1 MPSELQDQPVRSGS
15 RVLPKLAVA
24 RAARSALGSPTPPR
38 PTVGWP
44 HPSRVRCCCLMHP
57 PKRSS
62 AGMDEEPTSGIE
74 RAVFGGVGR
83 DNIDAW
89 LRRHLQARLG
99 GDLAHILFAPDA
111 SPRSTA
117 RRSATT
123 ARSLSRCIDAWLTW
137 PTCVLPLPANGGS
150 PRPAIRARS
159 RWTVPP
165 PPRHLPRPALVARP
179 RPPTVL
185 DRARPSP
192 GLVHVWS
199 TCHRSRAVRNGLQRY
214 VTGAGRRCD
223 PGEQARAENPDKD
236 EVPKFTSWQATHHSR
251 RSRPPGPI
259 IAPDAQSLRRGVLYP
274 GWAALGSVRPFA
286 APGSPPWGQSPLLG
300 APVPRPG

>member
-1 MPSELQDQPVRSGS
+1 
-15 RVLPKLAVA
+15 
-24 RAARSALGSPTPPR
+24 
-38 PTVGWP
+38 
-44 HPSRVRCCCLMHP
+44 
-57 PKRSS
+57 
-62 AGMDEEPTSGIE
+62 
-74 RAVFGGVGR
+74 VFGGVGR
-83 DNIDAW
+83 DDIDAW

-99 GDLAHILFAPDA
+99 GDLAHVLFAPDA

-117 RRSATT
+117 RRSATA

-185 DRARPSP
+185 DEPAPRRA
-192 GLVHVWS
+192 WS
-199 TCHRSRAVRNGLQRY
+199 TFGPHAIGVERFATVSSGTSPAQVGG
-214 VTGAGRRCD
+214 VTLGK
-223 PGEQARAENPDKD
+223 QARAENPDKD

-259 IAPDAQSLRRGVLYP
+259 IAPDARSLRRGVLYP
-274 GWAALGSVRPFA
+274 GRAALGSVRPFA
-286 APGSPPWGQSPLLG
+286 APGSPPWGQSLLLG